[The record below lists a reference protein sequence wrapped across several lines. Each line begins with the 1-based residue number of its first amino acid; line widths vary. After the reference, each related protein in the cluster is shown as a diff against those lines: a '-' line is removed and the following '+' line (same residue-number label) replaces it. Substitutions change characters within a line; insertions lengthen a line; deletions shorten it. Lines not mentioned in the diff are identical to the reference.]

1 MDSLSQN
8 FYINMKKSKEYL
20 KGEVVINAPIEKV
33 WGLWIDPDHI
43 KNWNIISN
51 EWHTPIAK
59 NDFRVGRKLY
69 LKMEALDKSDGFDYE
84 CIYDNIIPFKE
95 ISHVGADGRKTK
107 LDFEETPQGVKV
119 TESFEPENHTPLDVQ
134 EAFCQS
140 ILDNF
145 KRYVEKG
152 N

>member
-1 MDSLSQN
+1 MEDFKGL
-8 FYINMKKSKEYL
+8 L
-20 KGEVVINAPIEKV
+20 KGEVVINAPIAKV
-33 WGLWIDPDHI
+33 WELWIDPEHI
-43 KNWNIISN
+43 KNWNIISY

-59 NDFRVGRKLY
+59 NDFRVGGKLY

-84 CIYDNIIPFKE
+84 CIYDKINLHKE
-95 ISHVGADGRKTK
+95 ISHTGADGRKTK

-119 TESFEPENHTPLDVQ
+119 TESFEPEKQTPIDVQ

-145 KRYVEKG
+145 KRYVEDAK
-152 N
+152 

>member
-1 MDSLSQN
+1 MIMEDDKG
-8 FYINMKKSKEYL
+8 FL

-33 WGLWIDPDHI
+33 WELWIYPEHI

-59 NDFRVGRKLY
+59 NDFRVGGKLY
-69 LKMEALDKSDGFDYE
+69 LKMEALNQSDGFDYE
-84 CIYDNIIPFKE
+84 CFYDKIIIHKE
-95 ISHVGADGRKTK
+95 ISHMGTDGRKTK
-107 LDFEETPQGVKV
+107 LDFEETPLGVKV
-119 TESFEPENHTPLDVQ
+119 TESFEPENHTLLDVQ

-152 N
+152 S

>member
-1 MDSLSQN
+1 MLTLLS
-8 FYINMKKSKEYL
+8 
-20 KGEVVINAPIEKV
+20 
-33 WGLWIDPDHI
+33 
-43 KNWNIISN
+43 
-51 EWHTPIAK
+51 
-59 NDFRVGRKLY
+59 
-69 LKMEALDKSDGFDYE
+69 SDGFDYE
-84 CIYDNIIPFKE
+84 CIYDKIIIHKE

-145 KRYVEKG
+145 KRYVEDAE
-152 N
+152 